1 MNPRAAPLLQATTQ
15 SGPRQQ
21 RSRRALVGLIVTR
34 AAQGFFAITV
44 AQVLAYLMVPP
55 PATMFMVEDRAEALF
70 KHRKGYRFRYEWVSY
85 RNIADSAKVAVI
97 AAEDQKFSEHFGFD
111 FESVE
116 KAIEDHERGRKLRG
130 ASTIS
135 QQVAKNMFLWPGRN
149 FMRKGLEAYYT
160 VLIEALWPK
169 RRILE
174 VYLNTAQF
182 GDGVFGVKAA
192 SEEFFDKR
200 PSELTRY
207 EAALLAGV
215 LPSPRRLHADR
226 PSDYVRR
233 RTYNILRFM
242 NRIGGKEYLGQ
253 FWGGAV

>member
-1 MNPRAAPLLQATTQ
+1 
-15 SGPRQQ
+15 
-21 RSRRALVGLIVTR
+21 VGLIVLR
-34 AAQGFFAITV
+34 VAQALFALTV
-44 AQVLAYLMVPP
+44 AQVLAFLVVPP
-55 PATMFMVEDRAEALF
+55 PATMFMVEDRVDALVR
-70 KHRKGYRFRYEWVSY
+70 HRKGYHFRYEWVSY
-85 RNIADSAKVAVI
+85 RNISDYAKVAVI

-135 QQVAKNMFLWPGRN
+135 QQVAKNLFLWPGRN
-149 FMRKGLEAYYT
+149 FVRKGLEAYYT

-174 VYLNTAQF
+174 VYLNTAEF
-182 GDGVFGVKAA
+182 GNGVFGVRAA
-192 SEEFFDKR
+192 SEQFFDK
-200 PSELTRY
+200 PPAELTRY

-226 PSDYVRR
+226 PSDYLER

-242 NRIGGKEYLGQ
+242 NRIGGRGYLEQ
-253 FWGGAV
+253 FWGGTI

>member
-1 MNPRAAPLLQATTQ
+1 MSCRVPPGRLLA
-15 SGPRQQ
+15 R
-21 RSRRALVGLIVTR
+21 VGEWFLAV
-34 AAQGFFAITV
+34 TV
-44 AQVLAYLMVPP
+44 AQVLAFLVVPP
-55 PATMFMVEDRAEALF
+55 PMTAFMVQDRVGELV
-70 KHRKGYRFRYEWVSY
+70 RSREGYRFRYEWVAY
-85 RNIADSAKVAVI
+85 RNISDHVKVAVI

-111 FESVE
+111 LESVE
-116 KAIEDHERGRKLRG
+116 KAIEDRERGKRLRG

-135 QQVAKNMFLWPGRN
+135 QQVAKNLFLWPGRN
-149 FMRKGLEAYYT
+149 VVRKGLEAYYT

-182 GDGVFGVKAA
+182 GDGIFGVKAA
-192 SEEFFDKR
+192 SQEFFGKH
-200 PSELTRY
+200 PSELTRH

-226 PSDYVRR
+226 PSDYLRR

-242 NRIGGKEYLGQ
+242 DRIGGREYLER